1 MEGFKIYDSR
11 NAIQYI
17 SKRPGEEKFGEK
29 IKFVEDFFQLKEH
42 KANFVLFGIPE
53 DIGVRANSGKAGTA
67 NAWTTCLKYLLN
79 IQANKYTNPENMI
92 LLGEVDCREGMEK
105 AAGIEKEDPNYTAKL
120 SEIVADIDKVVSEV
134 IAQIISAGKIP
145 VIIGGGHNNA
155 YGNIK
160 GASLALKK
168 PINIINIDA
177 HTDLRTADF
186 RHSGNGFSYAKKEK
200 YLGKY
205 RMFGIHQ
212 NYTPNYIFAQID
224 ASQNDQYRL
233 FEHLILKSSQEILK
247 AFREEL
253 ALISHEEFGL
263 ELDCDAIRDFPSSAQ
278 TPSGFPFNMV
288 RNFVAIA
295 AEEANVK
302 YFHICEAA
310 VSTSTEVKVGKAL
323 SYLITDFTTKEK
335 L

>member
-160 GASLALKK
+160 GASVALGKK
-168 PINIINIDA
+168 INVLNIDA
-177 HTDLRTADF
+177 HTDLRLTDH
-186 RHSGNGFSYAKKEK
+186 RHSGNGFSFALKNSFLENYAV
-200 YLGKY
+200 
-205 RMFGIHQ
+205 FGLHE
-212 NYTPNYIFAQID
+212 NYTPEYIFEEM
-224 ASQNDQYRL
+224 QNSENLHYRL
-233 FEHLILKSSQEILK
+233 LENSGHEHSRKFETSLEFVKDK
-247 AFREEL
+247 V
-253 ALISHEEFGL
+253 FGL
-263 ELDCDAIRDFPSSAQ
+263 EVDCDSMANFPSSAIS
-278 TPSGFPFNMV
+278 PSGFALDEV
-288 RNFVAIA
+288 RQFVSITAKEKNCI
-295 AEEANVK
+295 
-302 YFHICEAA
+302 YLHICEA
-310 VSTSTEVKVGKAL
+310 VDNGNYPTGKAI
-323 SYLITDFTTKEK
+323 SYLISDFIKNRNK
-335 L
+335 